1 MSRALVLV
9 LDSLGV
15 GHAPDAGAFGDA
27 GANTLRHIAE
37 WCARPQNA
45 GGRGQ
50 PLRLPNL
57 AELGLGAA
65 AACAGGHAPAGLA
78 HPQPRALHGSAR
90 ERSTG
95 KDTVSGHWE
104 LMGLPVNFEWGYFRS
119 AENSMPQSLLQRL
132 CRECDLGGVLGNC
145 HASGTEIIQRLGAEH
160 VQSGW
165 PIAYTSADSV
175 MQIAAHE
182 THFGLD
188 RLYQVCATA
197 RQLVDEYRIGRVIAR
212 PFIGDE
218 QHGYQR
224 TPNRHDYAVPPTGPT
239 LLNAVQAAGG
249 EVIGIGKIPDIF
261 AGDGISRALKASG
274 IPALVEA
281 SITALS
287 EARDGALVFTN
298 LVDFDQEFGHRRDV
312 AGYAAALEDFDAR
325 LPSVLAALRAGDL
338 LVLVADHGNDPT
350 WRGSDHTREQ
360 IPVLAFHPGITARCI
375 GQCDSFADVGQSLA
389 TWLGLP
395 PLAHGKNFT

>member
-9 LDSLGV
+9 MDSLGV

-27 GANTLRHIAE
+27 GANTLGHIAE
-37 WCARPQNA
+37 WCARPLNA

-50 PLRLPNL
+50 ALRLPNL
-57 AELGLGAA
+57 AELGIGAA
-65 AACAGGHAPAGLA
+65 AACAGGHVPAGLA

-104 LMGLPVNFEWGYFRS
+104 LMGLPVNFEWGYFND
-119 AENSMPQSLLQRL
+119 AQDSMPQALLQRL
-132 CRECDLGGVLGNC
+132 CRECDLEGVLGNC
-145 HASGTEIIQRLGAEH
+145 HASGTQIIQRLGAEH

-165 PIAYTSADSV
+165 PIVYTSADSV

-182 THFGLD
+182 THFGLH

-197 RQLVDEYRIGRVIAR
+197 RHLVDEYRIGRVIAR
-212 PFIGDE
+212 PFIGDDE
-218 QHGYQR
+218 HGYLR

-312 AGYAAALEDFDAR
+312 AGYAAALEDLDTR
-325 LPSVLAALRAGDL
+325 LPSLLAALRADDL

-360 IPVLAFHPGITARCI
+360 IPVLAYHPGVTARCI
-375 GQCDSFADVGQSLA
+375 GQRDSFADVGQSLA
-389 TWLGLP
+389 SWLRLP